1 MQWILLVRLNSKAQ
15 IGLVSVDNSEEFRT
29 KVDDYSTNMP
39 DDSLYNLMVDLAYS
53 NEQLSGGGRF
63 FIRGVKTNSLYE
75 WQECTSYGQNSVR
88 HYFRS
93 KYNGTWQD
101 FK

>member
-1 MQWILLVRLNSKAQ
+1 M
-15 IGLVSVDNSEEFRT
+15 SVDNSEEFRT

-39 DDSLYNLMVDLAYS
+39 DGSLYNLMVNVNYS
-53 NEQLSGGGRF
+53 NEQLSGGGSF
-63 FIRGVKTNSLYE
+63 FIRGVKTSSLYE

-88 HYFRS
+88 HCFRS